1 MVAASSVTPCLS
13 IVIPTYNGRR
23 VLEPCLVSV
32 QRYRPANTEV
42 IVVDD
47 GSTDGTADW
56 LRAAHPDVR
65 LIQLPRNYGFC
76 GAINAG
82 LRAAKAPI
90 IETLNNDTVVTH
102 GWADAAMSLFADPT
116 VGSVAPLVFLLRE
129 YGLVDSAGDEY
140 QISGWAMN
148 RGHRARLDP
157 SLLHVAEVF
166 GASACAAFY
175 RREALLRAGLFPEH
189 FGAYY
194 DDVDLAFRLRAAGYR
209 CLYTPHARVLH
220 HHNYSHNHDTPAMV
234 TRLACN
240 EERVYWANVPGPLLL
255 RGLPAHF
262 VYIGGV
268 FASRW
273 LRGDNA
279 WPYLRGKVA
288 VVREWERLGQQR
300 RHMRRL
306 QREAV
311 YPSRL
316 PLDMDLTPLVARV
329 QNKLRPA
336 WAFAVQHGRA
346 GAGWLRGWIGRLL
359 RRVIVPVAVPS
370 DVARRAA

>member
-13 IVIPTYNGRR
+13 IVIPTFNGRR
-23 VLEPCLVSV
+23 VLEPCLHSV
-32 QRYRPANTEV
+32 QRHRPANTE
-42 IVVDD
+42 ILVVDD
-47 GSTDGTADW
+47 ASTDGTAEW
-56 LRAAHPDVR
+56 LRATHPDVQLIR
-65 LIQLPRNYGFC
+65 LHRNHGFC

-90 IETLNNDTVVTH
+90 IETLNNDTVVTA

-148 RGHRARLDP
+148 RGHRRRLDP

-189 FGAYY
+189 FRAYY

-209 CLYTPHARVLH
+209 CLYTPRARVLH
-220 HHNYSHNHDTPAMV
+220 HHNYSHNHDTPEMV
-234 TRLACN
+234 ARLACN
-240 EERVYWANVPGPLLL
+240 EERVYWANVPGSLLL
-255 RGLPAHF
+255 RSLLPHF

-288 VVREWERLGQQR
+288 ILQEWGRIEQQR
-300 RHMRRL
+300 RLMQRL
-306 QREAV
+306 QREAEF
-311 YPSRL
+311 PSLL
-316 PLDMDLTPLVARV
+316 PVDTDLTPLVERV
-329 QNKLRPA
+329 QNKFRPA
-336 WAFAVQHGRA
+336 WAFAVRHGRA
-346 GAGWLRGWIGRLL
+346 GACRLRGWIGRLRQRL
-359 RRVIVPVAVPS
+359 IVPVIVS
-370 DVARRAA
+370 SKVSRRAA